1 MIGSFSEALK
11 LKRGSELVSHGFRR
25 RVTHVIHRRGGGS
38 GMGESSDTVTV
49 VLEDGSVWLW
59 DSWVHANLQPTEVA
73 KNFNYEDGSF

>member
-1 MIGSFSEALK
+1 MICDFTEALR
-11 LKRGSELVSHGFRR
+11 LKRGSELTARGIRL

-73 KNFNYEDGSF
+73 KNFNYEDGPF